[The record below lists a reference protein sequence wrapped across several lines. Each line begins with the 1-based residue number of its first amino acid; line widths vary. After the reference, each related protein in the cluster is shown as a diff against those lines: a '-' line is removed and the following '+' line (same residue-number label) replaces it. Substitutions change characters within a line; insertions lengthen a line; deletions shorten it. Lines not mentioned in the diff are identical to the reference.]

1 MKVFI
6 DTSAFIAYFIKQEN
20 FHEDVMRRMKL
31 FLQQKVIL
39 LTSDYVLD
47 ELLTWFSAKQ
57 NKHTLE
63 QLIAGLEKMQERD
76 ELRVLLIDPTIF
88 KKAQEVLMK
97 FSEHKISFTDAT
109 TYVLY
114 KDFKLDEIFTLDRDF
129 KKMRAKTSF

>member
-6 DTSAFIAYFIKQEN
+6 DTSAFIAHFVKQEA
-20 FHEDVMRRMKL
+20 FHDDVDRRLKVY
-31 FLQQKVIL
+31 LQQKVIL

-63 QLIAGLEKMQERD
+63 QLIAGLKKMQDID

-88 KKAQEVLMK
+88 KKAEEVLIK
-97 FSEHKISFTDAT
+97 FCEHKISFTDAT